1 MSMNFMSHA
10 VRSLICMGTS
20 LKAKNMLV
28 DNQKLIKKMVGLD
41 LSKIKNLIV
50 VIALFL
56 GVLVY

>member
-1 MSMNFMSHA
+1 
-10 VRSLICMGTS
+10 MGTS

-41 LSKIKNLIV
+41 LSKIKNLVV